1 MASLPLLQC
10 SRSDL
15 QLRTDAIWLFSE
27 LNLDTA
33 HLLFYED
40 VVGLLSRLQQV
51 RVTLVDHALP
61 AVALQELPNVV
72 VTQIIDHHETPEV
85 TFEEGCCVAVE
96 PVGSCATLIAE
107 KLLGTEGY
115 AIPTTMA
122 TLLLG
127 AIMIDTVGL
136 EKERGRTT
144 EKDEVIAER
153 LTSLSIVPP
162 SQLYAGLS
170 RARFTTSGLSVRQ
183 LLRKDFKC
191 AEAGPWRLGFSSVAC
206 QLIELLEREE
216 AEEDLC
222 TFCKTRGLEALVV
235 LGVWPTADTIHRQIA
250 LFQPAGSDLA
260 DGLASVLE
268 ADPELQCHRTTARP
282 CIILSQANAKCS
294 RKYVLPLVVNFI
306 ATL

>member
-10 SRSDL
+10 SRSDF
-15 QLRTDAIWLFSE
+15 QLRTDVIWLFSE
-27 LNLDTA
+27 LNLDPS

-85 TFEEGCCVAVE
+85 TFEEGCCVVVE
-96 PVGSCATLIAE
+96 PVGSCATLVAE
-107 KLLGTEGY
+107 KLLSTEGY
-115 AIPTTMA
+115 AIPTTIA

-144 EKDEVIAER
+144 EKDEAIAKC

-162 SQLYAGLS
+162 SHLYAGLS
-170 RARFTTSGLSVRQ
+170 RARFTTSGLSVTQ

-191 AEAGPWRLGFSSVAC
+191 AEAGPWQLGFSSVAC

-222 TFCKTRGLEALVV
+222 TFCQTRGLEALVV

-268 ADPELQCHRTTARP
+268 ADPELQCQRMTATP
-282 CIILSQANAKCS
+282 CIILSQANTKYS